1 MKGASYSLSIQ
12 NVPCGTGGATC
23 SKSFTLEMGT
33 LTTDRGDINELIAEA
48 EKITFTK
55 DEPMP
60 KTSLSSRFVVFESG
74 LFVMIYTD
82 IGVTIRWN
90 KGTLIY
96 VTLDPKWRN
105 RVQGLCGNFNDDQL
119 DDFCTPSGNLPEVNA
134 SIFADSWK
142 IHEFCPKPHTFEDM
156 CSIHPHRKSWAQHK
170 CGVLKSELFSPC
182 RAVVNVEP
190 FYE

>member
-1 MKGASYSLSIQ
+1 SCQNGTWQCSEKVCPGVCTAWGESHFKTYDGRIFDFHGECEYILSKGKMKGASYSLSIQ

-105 RVQGLCGNFNDDQL
+105 R
-119 DDFCTPSGNLPEVNA
+119 
-134 SIFADSWK
+134 
-142 IHEFCPKPHTFEDM
+142 
-156 CSIHPHRKSWAQHK
+156 
-170 CGVLKSELFSPC
+170 
-182 RAVVNVEP
+182 
-190 FYE
+190 